1 MIRHIEQQQ
10 LNEVT
15 VHPVYYEVVFSILA
29 DLRIRVRPLCV
40 LALLVEPGR
49 VGSRSSE
56 GYLATRVLSHQ
67 TIMLL

>member
-15 VHPVYYEVVFSILA
+15 VHPVDNEVVFSILA
-29 DLRIRVRPLCV
+29 DLRIRVRPFSV
-40 LALLVEPGR
+40 LALLIEPGR
-49 VGSRSSE
+49 VGGGSSE
-56 GYLATRVLSHQ
+56 GYLLIRVLSHQ